1 MKSKV
6 EIEKMIEF
14 LNKLLAVPENLR
26 QEVEQY
32 RGMGDEELKETIKNY
47 E

>member
-1 MKSKV
+1 
-6 EIEKMIEF
+6 
-14 LNKLLAVPENLR
+14 LR

-47 E
+47 EMLLKLYESQEESHLE